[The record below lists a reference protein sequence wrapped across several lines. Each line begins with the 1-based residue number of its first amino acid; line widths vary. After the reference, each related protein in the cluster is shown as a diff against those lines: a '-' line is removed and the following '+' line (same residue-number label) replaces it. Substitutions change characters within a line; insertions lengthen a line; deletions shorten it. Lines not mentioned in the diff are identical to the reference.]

1 MDVAAKEELIRTLK
15 DRFARHPGRHAG
27 IAWDEVLARLQAN
40 PAKLQSLHEMERT
53 GGQPDVV
60 GRDADSGQ
68 ILFVDCAPE
77 SPAERRSLC
86 YDRPALDARKAN
98 KPAGNALEMAASM
111 GIEVLTPAQYQ
122 ALQELGA
129 FDQKTSSWVVTPD
142 DIRSLGGALF
152 GDRRFGKVFIYH
164 NGAESYYAAR
174 GFRGRLAV

>member
-174 GFRGRLAV
+174 GFRGRLCV